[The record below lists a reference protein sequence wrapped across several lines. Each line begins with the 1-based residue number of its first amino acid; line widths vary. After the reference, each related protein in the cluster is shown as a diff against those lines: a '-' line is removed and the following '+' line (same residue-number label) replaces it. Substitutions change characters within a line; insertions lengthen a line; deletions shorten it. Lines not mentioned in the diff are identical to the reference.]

1 MIYCYPYN
9 NRKFTLTAMCVSQM
23 LKVGYTT
30 RKVADRIAEQY
41 PVKTPN
47 QSYQLELEELA
58 LRDDGSYFTDHD
70 VHQALA
76 KMGVQRAEGEWFHCD
91 VEQVQAAI
99 VAVRNR
105 KPPKN
110 TAL

>member
-1 MIYCYPYN
+1 MPMKSPLLNQWCVQWREMMLNDLLLPLQQPKIYAYSDVRFLN
-9 NRKFTLTAMCVSQM
+9 M

-76 KMGVQRAEGEWFHCD
+76 KMGVQRAEGEWFH
-91 VEQVQAAI
+91 
-99 VAVRNR
+99 
-105 KPPKN
+105 
-110 TAL
+110 